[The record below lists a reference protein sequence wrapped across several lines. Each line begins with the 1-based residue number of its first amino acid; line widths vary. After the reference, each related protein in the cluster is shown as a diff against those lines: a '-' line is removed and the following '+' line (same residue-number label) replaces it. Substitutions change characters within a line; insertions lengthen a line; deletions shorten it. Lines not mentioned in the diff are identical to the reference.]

1 MGGAERYPS
10 IAARHGDGFR
20 SALPIL
26 RSIRFLPLLASLL
39 SRPSMAIRTVAALRQ
54 SWPFRHGPVVLRFAN
69 RPRPTLL
76 SVQFAFP
83 GVAGSRPA
91 QKARLRKGCIF
102 AGQFRVRASKKTAC
116 TNVGTNPALAERS
129 GYSLSTKVAML
140 VTLVAVLCNSQLCL
154 EKVVTT
160 SDQSGITMSACAVNA
175 QIGIA
180 DWLAKGPYREWR
192 LARYKCVLGKYVPKN
207 EA

>member
-1 MGGAERYPS
+1 LHS
-10 IAARHGDGFR
+10 L
-20 SALPIL
+20 ALPV
-26 RSIRFLPLLASLL
+26 S
-39 SRPSMAIRTVAALRQ
+39 V
-54 SWPFRHGPVVLRFAN
+54 
-69 RPRPTLL
+69 PRK
-76 SVQFAFP
+76 
-83 GVAGSRPA
+83 
-91 QKARLRKGCIF
+91 KARLRKSAFFQVNSRKG
-102 AGQFRVRASKKTAC
+102 ASKKTAC
-116 TNVGTNPALAERS
+116 TNVGMNPALFERT
-129 GYSLSTKVAML
+129 GYSLSTKVTML